1 MSKIQVLI
9 QSEIES
15 LLAKSKGYQTIE
27 HNTTK
32 GNLRET
38 LLIEFFKKLIPS
50 SLSISS
56 GFICDCYGKISNQ
69 TDFIVYDKSILPSIF
84 LDKNISMIPCES
96 VYLTAEIKT
105 TLRKKDLKQISEARE
120 KLNTLKLANNP
131 NLPPIDD
138 FKIPTTIIAFE
149 NKVSEK
155 ALIEWINKENNI
167 VSICI
172 IDKLTLSRINNGE
185 IKLIKK
191 EENKPNYWET
201 LIYTLQQF
209 NYLTNTYKKRDI
221 TPLWEPYI
229 EGLDLFREIHLKR
242 QD

>member
-38 LLIEFFKKLIPS
+38 LLIEFFKKLIPP

-84 LDKNISMIPCES
+84 LDKNISMILCES

-105 TLRKKDLKQISEARE
+105 TLRKKDLKQISETRE

-191 EENKPNYWET
+191 DRKSTRLNSSHVAISYAV
-201 LIYTLQQF
+201 F
-209 NYLTNTYKKRDI
+209 C
-221 TPLWEPYI
+221 
-229 EGLDLFREIHLKR
+229 LK
-242 QD
+242 

>member
-1 MSKIQVLI
+1 
-9 QSEIES
+9 
-15 LLAKSKGYQTIE
+15 
-27 HNTTK
+27 
-32 GNLRET
+32 
-38 LLIEFFKKLIPS
+38 
-50 SLSISS
+50 
-56 GFICDCYGKISNQ
+56 
-69 TDFIVYDKSILPSIF
+69 
-84 LDKNISMIPCES
+84 MIPCES

-242 QD
+242 